1 MGGGEWGESD
11 GFLRKN
17 RLVWRILIKEG
28 PLVGI
33 GPRSV
38 FGNPAVGDSVA
49 GGEGLR
55 PARPRWSGGW
65 LGISG
70 VPAAFCYN
78 DGLDNWGR
86 TLSAGATRAREP
98 TAKKPVKAAGEVPR
112 RFGTLVRIADDV
124 AADAKSVAALR
135 GTSMAEYLSD
145 TLRPILKRT
154 IIDELNKRSGGREPA
169 SIQQTIEGAL
179 GRRKGGA
186 K

>member
-1 MGGGEWGESD
+1 
-11 GFLRKN
+11 
-17 RLVWRILIKEG
+17 
-28 PLVGI
+28 
-33 GPRSV
+33 
-38 FGNPAVGDSVA
+38 
-49 GGEGLR
+49 
-55 PARPRWSGGW
+55 
-65 LGISG
+65 
-70 VPAAFCYN
+70 
-78 DGLDNWGR
+78 
-86 TLSAGATRAREP
+86 LSAGATMARKP

-145 TLRPILKRT
+145 TLRPILKQT